1 MGVGEGGVEE
11 RVRERSWGG
20 REDMKEERKREG
32 LGGIRREGRDRDRE
46 EGGRKGNILVSDK
59 TLVCTWA

>member
-11 RVRERSWGG
+11 RGRERSWGG